1 MRSNLDR
8 MKANLNL
15 LMNVVIHRTQ
25 MVTAEWVTCSA
36 LQMSQTHTLN
46 SRRRDE
52 ASIAPH
58 LATIKDLMIEKE
70 HYAQRYLA
78 EKRKYHDLVERVN
91 STSTWGYLLVI
102 SAANGSRGII
112 KKAGQ
117 GRESIKNIAKEAG
130 IALCVAFFSIT
141 TPL

>member
-1 MRSNLDR
+1 
-8 MKANLNL
+8 
-15 LMNVVIHRTQ
+15 
-25 MVTAEWVTCSA
+25 
-36 LQMSQTHTLN
+36 
-46 SRRRDE
+46 
-52 ASIAPH
+52 
-58 LATIKDLMIEKE
+58 
-70 HYAQRYLA
+70 
-78 EKRKYHDLVERVN
+78 LVERVN